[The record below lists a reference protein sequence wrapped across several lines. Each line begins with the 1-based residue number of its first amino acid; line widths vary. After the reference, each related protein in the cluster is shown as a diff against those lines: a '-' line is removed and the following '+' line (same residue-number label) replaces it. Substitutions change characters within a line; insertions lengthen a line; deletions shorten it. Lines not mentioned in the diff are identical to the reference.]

1 MYVEGGGTRKRF
13 MKQGEFLFR
22 EGDPGTAAFIVD
34 SGAIGIFKIVE
45 GEEVELATLKAG
57 ELFGEMAI
65 VDGSKRMANA
75 HALEDSVVIEIPS
88 QTVEN
93 RLAKVD
99 PFLRALMKIL
109 VNNLR
114 SVHQTYMK
122 RARSV
127 KDYLAAMQY
136 HAQGMRMFLMKGE
149 ETPQSKAA
157 LEKLDKIE
165 DLLDSLRADATKV
178 PDPRHSVL
186 RGEDVPNRKPAPKK
200 PS

>member
-13 MKQGEFLFR
+13 MKQGEVLFR
-22 EGDPGTAAFIVD
+22 EGDPGNAPFIVD
-34 SGAIGIFKIVE
+34 SGRVGIYKIVE
-45 GEEVELATLKAG
+45 GEEIELATLKAG

-75 HALEDSVVIEIPS
+75 HALEESVVIEIPS

-136 HAQGMRMFLMKGE
+136 HAQGFRMYLMKGE
-149 ETPQSKAA
+149 ETPQSAAA
-157 LEKLDKIE
+157 LQKLDKIE
-165 DLLDSLRADATKV
+165 DLIDSLRADVDKLGDKRT
-178 PDPRHSVL
+178 SVL
-186 RGEDVPNRKPAPKK
+186 RGVDVTRQKPDAGK